1 MEAVAILDEEIKAWL
16 KKYKHAIGK
25 NAVSYIKEH
34 MIANN
39 KSPFRQFYILYKIH
53 KDKKNDCWTT
63 RPVCSDVT
71 SLPHALGKWVNEM
84 L

>member
-25 NAVSYIKEH
+25 NAVSYIEEH

-39 KSPFRQFYILYKIH
+39 KSPFGQFYILYKIH
-53 KDKKNDCWTT
+53 KEKKNDCWTT